1 MSKTFLYK
9 LFKIGQIPKNYLS
22 QIQCEGVVLKDE
34 GIGGSITYRNFRA
47 SGRYHGWKRSWFTG
61 SIVLTRE
68 HFLAFKYSET
78 IIGLAW
84 NESHINEL
92 NCYLDNENTLAVQFD
107 ASAFNKDCSGQIT
120 VRFST
125 PLAREILENI
135 QRLISV

>member
-1 MSKTFLYK
+1 MSKTCLYQ

-22 QIQCEGVVLKDE
+22 QIQREGVVLKDE
-34 GIGGSITYRNFRA
+34 GIGGSVTYRNFRA
-47 SGRYHGWKRSWFTG
+47 PGRYHGWKRSWFTG

-84 NESHINEL
+84 NESHINQL
-92 NCYLDNENTLAVQFD
+92 NCSLDNENTLAVSFD
-107 ASAFNKDCSGQIT
+107 ASVFQNDCSGQIT

-125 PLAREILENI
+125 LLAREILENI